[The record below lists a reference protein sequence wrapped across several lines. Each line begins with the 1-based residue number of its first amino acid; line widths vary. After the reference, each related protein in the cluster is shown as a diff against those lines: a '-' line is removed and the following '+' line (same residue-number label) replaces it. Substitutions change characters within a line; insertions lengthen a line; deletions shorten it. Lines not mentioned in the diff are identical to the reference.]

1 MGRQPVECALVRA
14 ASRLF
19 GMLGEHRQFQG
30 FSAGRPEE
38 SGRGTHEC
46 VRHIGIR
53 GFFTASV

>member
-1 MGRQPVECALVRA
+1 
-14 ASRLF
+14 
-19 GMLGEHRQFQG
+19 MLGEHRQFQG